1 MCTFFS
7 LLGAIKINFQR
18 IQLVKGVL
26 SSSEHCRTDGWTAGR
41 VEGRRGGGEARE
53 GGKDGEGDIGNEGA
67 RKRRKEGER
76 DGRTNERADWC
87 VWENH
92 FKICLFIQS
101 KPGFSELY
109 LFVMMLLFPL
119 SFIRAIF

>member
-53 GGKDGEGDIGNEGA
+53 GGKDGEGDRGNEGA

-76 DGRTNERADWC
+76 DRRTNGRIG
-87 VWENH
+87 V
-92 FKICLFIQS
+92 FGKIILKFFFSSSLSLASLNYTCL
-101 KPGFSELY
+101 
-109 LFVMMLLFPL
+109 
-119 SFIRAIF
+119 